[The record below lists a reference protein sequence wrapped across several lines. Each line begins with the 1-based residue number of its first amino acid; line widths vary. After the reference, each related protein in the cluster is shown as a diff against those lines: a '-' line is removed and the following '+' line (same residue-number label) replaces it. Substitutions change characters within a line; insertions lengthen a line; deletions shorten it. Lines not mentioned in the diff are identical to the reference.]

1 MSTLFNKN
9 SQKAEQL
16 IRASKHSDFNQLLY
30 KVQEAKMKEVLKNIM
45 YAGLGAAFITKEKLE
60 ELQKELIEKGK
71 TSQ

>member
-1 MSTLFNKN
+1 
-9 SQKAEQL
+9 
-16 IRASKHSDFNQLLY
+16 
-30 KVQEAKMKEVLKNIM
+30 MKEVLKNIM